1 VLVALGVVL
10 AWYGPA
16 VGHYGVGYLRE
27 TVVHQQLER
36 YTRTWVHQAP
46 WYYYLPE
53 FVAGFLPWS
62 LFLPGALGLGWRAW
76 RQGDPVETAA
86 GGTATPPPLSR
97 PWLFPLAWFAS
108 GFVFFSLSTGKR
120 GAYLLPLYPAAAL
133 LVAWLWSRAGAGRS
147 RWLGVPI
154 ALMSGGA
161 ALLAVAMLVMPR
173 RWIPGTMVDTLVPAD
188 LRWQVV
194 ATATLLGGAAAV
206 WLTWRRGRP
215 WATLA
220 AIVIVQAVCLHV
232 VTAVRAPQYEARYP
246 ARALAADIR
255 ARVPD
260 GESLLSLLG
269 DYDFL
274 VAFYLDRP
282 ITPLPGP
289 SELLAARARATRYAL
304 VDGRERAILD
314 APGIHT
320 LLEGRLGPRRV
331 VLVRLDPGTP

>member
-1 VLVALGVVL
+1 
-10 AWYGPA
+10 
-16 VGHYGVGYLRE
+16 
-27 TVVHQQLER
+27 
-36 YTRTWVHQAP
+36 
-46 WYYYLPE
+46 
-53 FVAGFLPWS
+53 
-62 LFLPGALGLGWRAW
+62 
-76 RQGDPVETAA
+76 
-86 GGTATPPPLSR
+86 
-97 PWLFPLAWFAS
+97 
-108 GFVFFSLSTGKR
+108 
-120 GAYLLPLYPAAAL
+120 
-133 LVAWLWSRAGAGRS
+133 
-147 RWLGVPI
+147 
-154 ALMSGGA
+154 MSGGA

-246 ARALAADIR
+246 ARALAANIR

-331 VLVRLDPGTP
+331 VLVRLDPGAP